1 MHSVCQRARQEPNVT
16 GCRLQRAK
24 SQNVTKCGLKQV
36 EPKEFS
42 SIWNFVYE
50 FRSNQALAWPTMRL
64 TLSAITSR
72 KKTRLLE
79 DALAE
84 FTSRLGHYAT
94 LDQHQFSSEAALLQL
109 LTKPGRA
116 PARLILPAKLILLDA
131 RGRTMSSEELAAWI
145 GRERDTGTQ
154 HLHFAIGPADGWSK
168 TSRDR
173 ADLLLSF
180 GPMTFPHEL
189 ARVMLAEQLYRA
201 FTILAGHP
209 YHGGH

>member
-1 MHSVCQRARQEPNVT
+1 
-16 GCRLQRAK
+16 
-24 SQNVTKCGLKQV
+24 
-36 EPKEFS
+36 
-42 SIWNFVYE
+42 
-50 FRSNQALAWPTMRL
+50 MRL

-72 KKTRLLE
+72 KKTRLLTE
-79 DALAE
+79 ALAE
-84 FTSRLGHYAT
+84 FTSRLSHYAT
-94 LDQHQFSSEAALLQL
+94 VDQEQFVSEATLNKSLQAGSL
-109 LTKPGRA
+109 QKAGRV
-116 PARLILPAKLILLDA
+116 PAKLILLDA
-131 RGRTMSSEELAAWI
+131 RGRTMSSEQLAAWI
-145 GRERDTGTQ
+145 GQERDTGTQ

-168 TSRDR
+168 ESRER

>member
-1 MHSVCQRARQEPNVT
+1 
-16 GCRLQRAK
+16 
-24 SQNVTKCGLKQV
+24 
-36 EPKEFS
+36 
-42 SIWNFVYE
+42 
-50 FRSNQALAWPTMRL
+50 MRL

-72 KKTRLLE
+72 RKTRLLDDVLE
-79 DALAE
+79 E
-84 FTSRLGHYAT
+84 FTSRLGHYAAT
-94 LDQHQFSSEAALLQL
+94 GQENFASEAVLFASLQ
-109 LTKPGRA
+109 KAGRV
-116 PARLILPAKLILLDA
+116 PAKLILLDA
-131 RGRTMSSEELAAWI
+131 RGRAMSSEELAAWI
-145 GRERDTGTQ
+145 GRERDAGAQ

-168 TSRDR
+168 KSLER

>member
-1 MHSVCQRARQEPNVT
+1 
-16 GCRLQRAK
+16 
-24 SQNVTKCGLKQV
+24 
-36 EPKEFS
+36 
-42 SIWNFVYE
+42 
-50 FRSNQALAWPTMRL
+50 MRL

-72 KKTRLLE
+72 KKTRLLN
-79 DALAE
+79 DALEE
-84 FTSRLGHYAT
+84 FTSRLNHYAT
-94 LDQHQFSSEAALLQL
+94 VGQEQFASEAALKKSLQ
-109 LTKPGRA
+109 TGSPHKTGRV
-116 PARLILPAKLILLDA
+116 PAKLILLDA
-131 RGRTMSSEELAAWI
+131 RGRTMSSEQLALWI
-145 GRERDTGTQ
+145 GQERDTGIQ

-168 TSRDR
+168 ESRER

>member
-1 MHSVCQRARQEPNVT
+1 VRDRTT
-16 GCRLQRAK
+16 GSGDETDFEAK
-24 SQNVTKCGLKQV
+24 I
-36 EPKEFS
+36 FS

-94 LDQHQFSSEAALLQL
+94 VEQDQFASETALGKALQ
-109 LTKPGRA
+109 KSGRV
-116 PARLILPAKLILLDA
+116 PARLILLEA
-131 RGRTMSSEELAAWI
+131 RGRTMSSDELAAWI

>member
-1 MHSVCQRARQEPNVT
+1 
-16 GCRLQRAK
+16 
-24 SQNVTKCGLKQV
+24 
-36 EPKEFS
+36 
-42 SIWNFVYE
+42 
-50 FRSNQALAWPTMRL
+50 MRL

-72 KKTRLLE
+72 KRPRLLE
-79 DALAE
+79 EALEE
-84 FTSRLGHYAT
+84 FASRLTHYAT
-94 LDQHQFSSEAALLQL
+94 VEQPHFASEATLAKVLQ
-109 LTKPGRA
+109 TKSQSPSGRA
-116 PARLILPAKLILLDA
+116 AKLILLDA
-131 RGRTMSSEELAAWI
+131 RGRTMSSEQLAAWI
-145 GRERDTGTQ
+145 GRERDAGTQ

-168 TSRDR
+168 DVRGR

>member
-1 MHSVCQRARQEPNVT
+1 V
-16 GCRLQRAK
+16 
-24 SQNVTKCGLKQV
+24 
-36 EPKEFS
+36 
-42 SIWNFVYE
+42 
-50 FRSNQALAWPTMRL
+50 
-64 TLSAITSR
+64 
-72 KKTRLLE
+72 
-79 DALAE
+79 
-84 FTSRLGHYAT
+84 
-94 LDQHQFSSEAALLQL
+94 DQDQFASEAALGKALQ
-109 LTKPGRA
+109 KSGRV
-116 PARLILPAKLILLDA
+116 PARLILLDA

-168 TSRDR
+168 TSSDR

>member
-1 MHSVCQRARQEPNVT
+1 
-16 GCRLQRAK
+16 
-24 SQNVTKCGLKQV
+24 
-36 EPKEFS
+36 
-42 SIWNFVYE
+42 
-50 FRSNQALAWPTMRL
+50 MRL

-94 LDQHQFSSEAALLQL
+94 VDQHQFSSEAALLQL
-109 LTKPGRA
+109 LKKPGRA

-168 TSRDR
+168 ESRDR

>member
-1 MHSVCQRARQEPNVT
+1 
-16 GCRLQRAK
+16 
-24 SQNVTKCGLKQV
+24 
-36 EPKEFS
+36 
-42 SIWNFVYE
+42 
-50 FRSNQALAWPTMRL
+50 MRL

-72 KKTRLLE
+72 KKTRLLN

-84 FTSRLGHYAT
+84 FTSRLTHYAT
-94 LDQHQFSSEAALLQL
+94 VDQEQFASEAALNKSLQAGSPQ
-109 LTKPGRA
+109 KAGRV
-116 PARLILPAKLILLDA
+116 PAKLILLDA
-131 RGRTMSSEELAAWI
+131 RGRTMSSEQLAAWV
-145 GRERDTGTQ
+145 GQERDTGTQ

-168 TSRDR
+168 ESRER

>member
-1 MHSVCQRARQEPNVT
+1 M
-16 GCRLQRAK
+16 
-24 SQNVTKCGLKQV
+24 
-36 EPKEFS
+36 
-42 SIWNFVYE
+42 
-50 FRSNQALAWPTMRL
+50 MRL

-72 KKTRLLE
+72 RKTRLFD
-79 DALAE
+79 DALEE
-84 FTSRLGHYAT
+84 FTLRLGHYAT
-94 LDQHQFSSEAALLQL
+94 VDQEQFASEAAFHTSLQRSGRG
-109 LTKPGRA
+109 PG
-116 PARLILPAKLILLDA
+116 KLILLDA
-131 RGRTMSSEELAAWI
+131 RGRTMSSEELAGWI
-145 GRERDTGTQ
+145 GRDTGTQ

-168 TSRDR
+168 ESRER

>member
-1 MHSVCQRARQEPNVT
+1 M
-16 GCRLQRAK
+16 
-24 SQNVTKCGLKQV
+24 
-36 EPKEFS
+36 
-42 SIWNFVYE
+42 
-50 FRSNQALAWPTMRL
+50 MRL

-72 KKTRLLE
+72 RKTRLFD
-79 DALAE
+79 DALEE
-84 FTSRLGHYAT
+84 FTSRLRHYAT
-94 LDQHQFSSEAALLQL
+94 VDQDQFATEAAFNTSLQRSGRV
-109 LTKPGRA
+109 PG
-116 PARLILPAKLILLDA
+116 KLILLDA
-131 RGRTMSSEELAAWI
+131 RGRTMSSEEVAAWI

-168 TSRDR
+168 ESRER

>member
-1 MHSVCQRARQEPNVT
+1 M
-16 GCRLQRAK
+16 
-24 SQNVTKCGLKQV
+24 
-36 EPKEFS
+36 
-42 SIWNFVYE
+42 
-50 FRSNQALAWPTMRL
+50 MRL

-79 DALAE
+79 DALEE
-84 FTSRLGHYAT
+84 FTSRLAHYAAT
-94 LDQHQFSSEAALLQL
+94 NQENFASEAALFASLQK
-109 LTKPGRA
+109 TNR
-116 PARLILPAKLILLDA
+116 PAAKLILLDA

-145 GRERDTGTQ
+145 GHERDTGTQ

-168 TSRDR
+168 ESREH
-173 ADLLLSF
+173 AGLLLSF

>member
-1 MHSVCQRARQEPNVT
+1 
-16 GCRLQRAK
+16 
-24 SQNVTKCGLKQV
+24 
-36 EPKEFS
+36 
-42 SIWNFVYE
+42 
-50 FRSNQALAWPTMRL
+50 MRL

-72 KKTRLLE
+72 KRPRFVDE
-79 DALAE
+79 ALKE
-84 FTSRLGHYAT
+84 FTSRLAHYAT
-94 LDQHQFSSEAALLQL
+94 VEQLQIAREATLAKSLP
-109 LTKPGRA
+109 TKSPSLSR
-116 PARLILPAKLILLDA
+116 RPAKLILLDA
-131 RGRTMSSEELAAWI
+131 RGRTMSSEQLAAWI
-145 GRERDTGTQ
+145 GRERDAGTQ

-168 TSRDR
+168 DVRDR

>member
-1 MHSVCQRARQEPNVT
+1 
-16 GCRLQRAK
+16 
-24 SQNVTKCGLKQV
+24 
-36 EPKEFS
+36 
-42 SIWNFVYE
+42 
-50 FRSNQALAWPTMRL
+50 MRL

-72 KKTRLLE
+72 KKTRLFN

-84 FTSRLGHYAT
+84 FTSRLNHYAT
-94 LDQHQFSSEAALLQL
+94 VDQEAFASEAALNKSLQATSL
-109 LTKPGRA
+109 QRAGRV
-116 PARLILPAKLILLDA
+116 PAKLILLDG
-131 RGRTMSSEELAAWI
+131 RGRTMSSEQLAAWV
-145 GRERDTGTQ
+145 GQERDTGTQ

-168 TSRDR
+168 ESRER